1 MGLQLWMGNNEQ
13 TQGRWAGALHPIDN
27 STDRER
33 YSQLGEVAY
42 MEEKKREALHF
53 MLADPW
59 REAGLIGNRFVVFWS
74 GGSQHPVDDFW
85 KSHSLQFRG
94 LLLFNVLAAIG
105 ALTGIVALMRERSQ
119 YVFPAMVFP
128 IVYPL
133 AAYLTLA
140 SARYRL
146 PIDPAV
152 LLLMAV
158 AIKKWG
164 PPWRRPPTT

>member
-1 MGLQLWMGNNEQ
+1 
-13 TQGRWAGALHPIDN
+13 
-27 STDRER
+27 
-33 YSQLGEVAY
+33 
-42 MEEKKREALHF
+42 
-53 MLADPW
+53 
-59 REAGLIGNRFVVFWS
+59 
-74 GGSQHPVDDFW
+74 
-85 KSHSLQFRG
+85 

-105 ALTGIVALMRERSQ
+105 ALSGIVALMRERSQ
-119 YVFPAMVFP
+119 YAFPAMIFP

-152 LLLMAV
+152 LLLTAV

-164 PPWRRPPTT
+164 PPWRRSPTT